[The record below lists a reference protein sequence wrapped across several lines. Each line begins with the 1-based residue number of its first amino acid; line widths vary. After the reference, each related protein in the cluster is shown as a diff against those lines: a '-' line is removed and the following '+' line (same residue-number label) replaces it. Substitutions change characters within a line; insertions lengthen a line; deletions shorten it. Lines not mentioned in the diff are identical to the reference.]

1 MSRNLE
7 TSVYSLDG
15 NSIFDIA
22 LKFERLGL
30 QEMNKNSEILYQGQD
45 MTDSSLRDANTFK
58 VAFDKFFS
66 LYKEFYIKVAKG
78 TQVLDDAI
86 ESELEAKF
94 EADVAEEKAE
104 QSVKIAISKFIS
116 DSFKPLTGTIGENT
130 ATISNYLDKIF
141 NKIKKVSDLKS
152 DSNLTKYAK
161 LDMIDASLEY
171 VETLADGQI
180 TIPNYEG
187 RKDKILDKL
196 AEARQTRKE
205 LVINEYKQNTDTR
218 NKIDNNMTLRLATY
232 EGTASNVLRDLLSV
246 SNNLVGDINTK
257 RLNLQN
263 GLINDEKLGKS
274 IIEDFDKIGDYHKE
288 LVDTSEIKKNY
299 IETYRKVA
307 QNLFK
312 IEVLVGEIESG
323 LGIE

>member
-1 MSRNLE
+1 
-7 TSVYSLDG
+7 V
-15 NSIFDIA
+15 A

-30 QEMNKNSEILYQGQD
+30 QEMSKNSEVLYQGQD
-45 MTDSSLRDANTFK
+45 MTDLSLRDANTFK
-58 VAFDKFFS
+58 IAFDKFFS

-94 EADVAEEKAE
+94 EADYAEKKGA
-104 QSVKIAISKFIS
+104 QNVKTAINKFIS

-141 NKIKKVSDLKS
+141 HKIKKVSDQRN

-161 LDMIDASLEY
+161 LDIIDDSLEF
-171 VETLADGQI
+171 VERLAEGQI
-180 TIPNYEG
+180 TIPNYED

-196 AEARQTRKE
+196 AEARETRKA

-218 NKIDNNMTLRLATY
+218 NKIDNNMTIRLATY
-232 EGTASNVLRDLLSV
+232 EGTASNVLRDLLTV

-263 GLINDEKLGKS
+263 GLTNDESLGKS
-274 IIEDFDKIGDYHKE
+274 IIKKILIK
-288 LVDTSEIKKNY
+288 LVIF
-299 IETYRKVA
+299 I
-307 QNLFK
+307 QN
-312 IEVLVGEIESG
+312 
-323 LGIE
+323 